1 MEMPVPCPRCGEWIE
16 LHDTRKSPLT
26 EDLLC
31 DECFTVEDE
40 VYDLKEE
47 ADDIKYDLDNHAEH
61 MKGDRRGWKN
71 NLKELKEKIKALG
84 FDYDEL

>member
-1 MEMPVPCPRCGEWIE
+1 MEMPVPCPRCGEWVE

-26 EDLLC
+26 EALLC
-31 DECFTVEDE
+31 DECFSVEDE

-61 MKGDRRGWKN
+61 MKGDRRGWKK
-71 NLKELKEKIKALG
+71 NLKELKEKIKSLG